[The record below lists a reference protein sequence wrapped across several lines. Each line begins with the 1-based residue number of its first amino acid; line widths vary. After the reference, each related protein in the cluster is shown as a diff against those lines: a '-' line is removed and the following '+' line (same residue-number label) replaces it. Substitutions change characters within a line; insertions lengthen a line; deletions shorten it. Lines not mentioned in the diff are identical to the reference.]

1 MIIIRYTL
9 LLIKKC
15 LGDKND
21 WDNCKTYDRFTFDLN
36 DHKWMYVQV
45 KWDFGTFY
53 INQKENIHLTVLELC
68 INGLKI

>member
-53 INQKENIHLTVLELC
+53 TNQK
-68 INGLKI
+68 